1 MKGIQQNQAKDLC
14 IDENRGVN
22 RGRTSMIR
30 KILLIAIIAVLPILE
45 GCRDDLIRSSI
56 NPLTIPDKP
65 YNVMTH
71 EAHWSRYYAV
81 VLDIP
86 DDGVGVVLRE
96 NRFTKTLG
104 VDHPRKYIDQFNN
117 LMRPFITLRISDE
130 TGVVRGYL
138 LVSVYLKYWTKSVEE
153 RIVVTVQPDESYFGY
168 P

>member
-1 MKGIQQNQAKDLC
+1 MEGIRQNHVKDLC
-14 IDENRGVN
+14 IDENRGLN

-30 KILLIAIIAVLPILE
+30 KILLITSVAVLPIFG
-45 GCRDDLIRSSI
+45 GCRDDLIRSAI

-65 YNVMTH
+65 YNVMIH

-81 VLDIP
+81 VFDIP
-86 DDGVGVVLRE
+86 DDGVEVVLRE
-96 NRFTKTLG
+96 TPHTKKLG

-117 LMRPFITLRISDE
+117 LIRPFITLRISDN
-130 TGVVRGYL
+130 TGAVRGYL
-138 LVSVYLKYWTKSVEE
+138 LVSVYLKYWTRSVEE